1 MVDIAEVSRDESREK
16 RKKRLTLRNL
26 KGSEQSVS
34 ANCNCTGCP
43 GKGISIL
50 TNLYTFE
57 RRTRGEFCRND
68 FLAVGLYTLD
78 RVFAITLFYV
88 CIALCVKTTTTRG
101 QGHESS
107 TRIVFYND
115 SSTDSS
121 GKYFVNIPSFRRSRY
136 FRRKLYRIFPL
147 FVKKKKKKKCSKCI
161 YKN

>member
-101 QGHESS
+101 QGHRILHSNRVLQRFFYRFIGEIFRKHSFFSS
-107 TRIVFYND
+107 IEIF
-115 SSTDSS
+115 SS
-121 GKYFVNIPSFRRSRY
+121 
-136 FRRKLYRIFPL
+136 
-147 FVKKKKKKKCSKCI
+147 
-161 YKN
+161 